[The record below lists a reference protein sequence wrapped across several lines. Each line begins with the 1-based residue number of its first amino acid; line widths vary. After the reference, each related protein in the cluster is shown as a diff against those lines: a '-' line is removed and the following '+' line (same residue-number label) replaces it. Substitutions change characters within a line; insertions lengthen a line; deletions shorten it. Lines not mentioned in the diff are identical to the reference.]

1 VTDSTTFTTPEAGDE
16 ATGEDLGG
24 LVDLLVPLNL
34 PQKQSLTWN
43 E

>member
-1 VTDSTTFTTPEAGDE
+1 VTDSATFTTPEASDE